1 MTSHFALFSRRDLL
15 SALTGATA
23 TSAAFAQGAAPP
35 LLRTNGA
42 QFVELSPGKTAP
54 LMQIERLDG
63 KMVGLNSFRGKVVL
77 LNFWATWCPP
87 CLKEL
92 PLLDQLQQI
101 VGPQQLEVVAV
112 SIDQSGRAVVTGFM
126 KRLRLERL
134 RPYLDPKGQLA
145 GPAGQDVSAPF
156 TLYGMPI
163 SYVID
168 RQSRIAGYITGAA
181 DWTSPDGLALLRY
194 YISRS

>member
-1 MTSHFALFSRRDLL
+1 
-15 SALTGATA
+15 
-23 TSAAFAQGAAPP
+23 
-35 LLRTNGA
+35 
-42 QFVELSPGKTAP
+42 
-54 LMQIERLDG
+54 MQIERLDG